1 MQTSYNGPQFGKKKR
16 LYFAGTNFNVNLLP
30 QTVFLLGGIGCRLEC
45 FVNIIIIHFYCSV
58 LQALLGS
65 SKESSP
71 SYSTNTGGYISPVT
85 SYNPLST
92 SSYNTPS
99 SSYRAPSLS
108 TSYLDEPEASSYLP
122 LSVSY
127 KAPSPYFTAPPIPHH
142 LSSNPTA
149 RKPYQNTLLASTY
162 DKVCYLLS

>member
-1 MQTSYNGPQFGKKKR
+1 MSLYCFPHCYDTVQNSYNGPPFGKKKR

-71 SYSTNTGGYISPVT
+71 SYSTNTGGYISPIT
-85 SYNPLST
+85 SHNPLST

-99 SSYRAPSLS
+99 SSYRAPSPS
-108 TSYLDEPEASSYLP
+108 SSYSAQP
-122 LSVSY
+122 DASDDKIPKISLSILVY
-127 KAPSPYFTAPPIPHH
+127 PIISLKSLFKSHF
-142 LSSNPTA
+142 
-149 RKPYQNTLLASTY
+149 
-162 DKVCYLLS
+162 